1 MSDSLGLIYV
11 KNFAAIPSDKQ
22 SRSVAKGLEYAIADG
37 SITLMAKRMNKTA
50 EYDQFLKRTGNY
62 RLYFDTANKFFR
74 GKLAN
79 GEWTPNFD
87 PLRANNSIY
96 AEGNAWQYL
105 WLVPQDVNGLIK
117 LLGGEDGFNKR
128 LDSLFSLETPAD
140 SKGLADITG
149 TIGQYAHG
157 NEPSHHIAYL
167 YAYSGRQW
175 KTAEKLRYI
184 MKEMYHDKPDGIIGN
199 EDCGQMSAWYI
210 FSSLGFY
217 PVFPASE
224 KYVIGS
230 PLFDQA
236 TIHLP
241 GGKKFTVD
249 IINNSSKN
257 IYVQRMELNGQQHS
271 HAYIYHREIMNGGT
285 LKIIMGAKP
294 NIDFA
299 KNKKDQ
305 P

>member
-1 MSDSLGLIYV
+1 MSDSLGVMFV
-11 KNFAAIPSDKQ
+11 KNFAAIPSDRQ
-22 SRSVAKGLEYAIADG
+22 SRSVAKGLEYAIGDG

-50 EYDQFLKRTGNY
+50 DYNYFLKRAGNY
-62 RLYFDTANKFFR
+62 KLYFDPANKFFK

-79 GEWTPNFD
+79 GEWTPGFE
-87 PLRANNSIY
+87 PLRAGNSIY

-105 WLVPQDVNGLIK
+105 WLVPQDVNGLIE
-117 LLGGEDGFNKR
+117 LLGGEALFNRR

-140 SKGLADITG
+140 AKGLADITG

-167 YAYSGRQW
+167 YAYSGLQW

-230 PLFDQA
+230 PLFNQA

-241 GGKKFTVD
+241 GGKKFTLDV
-249 IINNSSKN
+249 INNSTEN
-257 IYVQRMELNGQQHS
+257 IYIQSIELNGKKYS
-271 HAYIYHREIMNGGT
+271 HGYIYHSDIMKGGT
-285 LKIIMGAKP
+285 MRIRMGPKP
-294 NIDFA
+294 NVDFA
-299 KNKKDQ
+299 INKEDQ